1 MAAHELGTSVL
12 RAPAELVPDATPH
25 EEVDEEVTEEV
36 DEEADGLVIEGGD
49 PAVVPSLDCDEL
61 IPELDDMIVEVLL
74 VEFSVLVDLDLDFP
88 TSELPLGLLLVG
100 FGFLVGS
107 SV

>member
-12 RAPAELVPDATPH
+12 HAPAELVPDATPH
-25 EEVDEEVTEEV
+25 EE
-36 DEEADGLVIEGGD
+36 ADGLVVEGGD